1 MASILP
7 IVATTLRF
15 AYSEPEDRL
24 TLLAADAHQQP
35 MHLALTRRLTERL
48 INGLAQ
54 LLEQS
59 SAVAVQAP
67 AGMRDD
73 IILME
78 HQTALFGQGE
88 RPKGGEADPADEIF
102 PLPVQQLITA
112 MDINVTP
119 STFEIL
125 MRAGEASLVYLSLN
139 RLQVHQMVEVLNQRA
154 GAAGWAIA
162 IGAAWMEPGQTK
174 IVLN

>member
-1 MASILP
+1 MTATLP
-7 IVATTLRF
+7 IVATNLHF
-15 AYSEPEDRL
+15 AYNEHEDRL
-24 TLLAADAHQQP
+24 TLLAANSQGQGVHV
-35 MHLALTRRLTERL
+35 ALTRRLTDRL

-67 AGMRDD
+67 AEMRDD

-88 RPKGGEADPADEIF
+88 PAADREAEPSNQITSLPA
-102 PLPVQQLITA
+102 PQLVTA
-112 MDINVTP
+112 MDINITP
-119 STFEIL
+119 ATFEIQ
-125 MRAGEASLVYLSLN
+125 MRSGETPLIHLSLN
-139 RLQVHQMVEVLNQRA
+139 RMKVHQLVEVLSQRA
-154 GAAGWAIA
+154 ESAGWNIA
-162 IGAAWMEPGQTK
+162 VGAAWMEPGQTK

>member
-1 MASILP
+1 MATTLP
-7 IVATTLRF
+7 IIATSLRF

-24 TLLAADAHQQP
+24 TLLSADARGQAVHVT
-35 MHLALTRRLTERL
+35 LTRRLTERL
-48 INGLAQ
+48 VNGLAH

-67 AGMRDD
+67 AEMRDD

-88 RPKGGEADPADEIF
+88 PQRDPDAEPTGDI
-102 PLPVQQLITA
+102 PLLPVRRLITA
-112 MDINVTP
+112 MDVTLTP
-119 STFEIL
+119 STFEIQ
-125 MRAGEASLVYLSLN
+125 MRSGEAQLIRVSLN
-139 RLQVHQMVEVLNQRA
+139 RMQVHQLVEALNKRA
-154 GAAGWAIA
+154 EGAGWNIA
-162 IGAAWMEPGQTK
+162 VGAAWMEPGQTN